1 MGSFYPVFR
10 DIDLSTNILLLLQ
23 TIISGI
29 TFGALFGIIAMGL
42 SLTWGILRI
51 ANFAHLSFVL
61 LAAYISY
68 TLSVDFG
75 WNPLLTLI
83 PIIPVMFVIGVA
95 VQWVFMRYKVTTF
108 TSLLL
113 TFGLFIVMEN
123 TMTFIWT
130 ADQISSRRSIPRY
143 FTKAIRFPL
152 PEPFDRLSLLPPDL
166 MAFIAAILLGGGI
179 FYLLRYTRWGRGVLA
194 MAQDPV
200 MAQAYGVNYERSAL
214 LLSGIATSTAGVAG
228 VIVAVKTSLFP
239 SLPITWIGR
248 VVAAVILGG
257 LGNPLGALV
266 AATGLVTVEG
276 IWSIYRQPALAPLIS
291 FSILVA
297 VLIIQP
303 GMRLQKLRDQRK
315 IAKTLRDTLE
325 EQPV

>member
-1 MGSFYPVFR
+1 MPLQFLGKIF
-10 DIDLSTNILLLLQ
+10 LSTDAILLIQ
-23 TIISGI
+23 TIISGL
-29 TFGALFGIIAMGL
+29 TFGALFGIIALGL

-75 WNPLLTLI
+75 WDPLLTLI
-83 PIIPVMFVIGVA
+83 PIVPLMFLLGVA
-95 VQWVFMRYKVTTF
+95 VQWVFLRFKVTTF

-123 TMTFIWT
+123 IMTFIWT
-130 ADQISSRRSIPRY
+130 ADQISSRREISQIYRR
-143 FTKAIRFPL
+143 AVRLPL
-152 PEPFDRLSLLPPDL
+152 PEPLDRLAILPPDL
-166 MAFIAAILLGGGI
+166 LAFIFAIVLAGAI
-179 FYLLRYTRWGRGVLA
+179 YFLLRYTRWGRGVLA

-200 MAQAYGVNYERSAL
+200 IAQAYGVNYQRSAL
-214 LLSGIATSTAGVAG
+214 ILSGIATSTAGIAG
-228 VIVAVKTSLFP
+228 VIVAIKTSLFP

-257 LGNPLGALV
+257 LGNPIGAVV
-266 AATGLVTVEG
+266 AASGLVTIEG
-276 IWSIYRQPALAPLIS
+276 IWSIYQQPALAPLIS

-303 GMRLQKLRDQRK
+303 DTLIKRWRERRK
-315 IAKTLRDTLE
+315 IQETLAKSKGDK
-325 EQPV
+325 Q